1 MKNKNSKYLIIADDF
16 TGANDTGV
24 QLRKKGF
31 ATKVVFS
38 SSSIDDN
45 DKCLVFDT
53 ETRAIPKK
61 DAYEK
66 LKSDI
71 SELVTKYE
79 FDIVYKKVDSALRG
93 NIIDEVLAI
102 SEVYNPEV
110 VLFAPALPRLGRT
123 TQNGIQKIYGT
134 RLMETEFVRDPI
146 NPIKSDNIVDILKT
160 ISRSGVYHIN
170 LSELYSKDP
179 VINND
184 CSYYTFDA
192 QTVKDMELIAKIGL
206 SNIKKI
212 LWIGSAGLAEGIFNV
227 LHPQKPS
234 LAIVG
239 STSQKSIEQLNYA
252 KKQGR
257 YILEIDIPKILESN
271 MYDSICE
278 KAVSILRKNRDLIIT
293 SCFSEQSFNED
304 INYGIE
310 RGINKQEIASIVK
323 NILGEITKKILANVE
338 VGGLFL
344 TGGDTAISIM
354 NNLNAQGVEIL
365 YEVSPGVIVS
375 RLLNGL
381 YKGLVIMTKA
391 GSFGEEDIIDRCIF
405 KMREVI
411 I

>member
-1 MKNKNSKYLIIADDF
+1 MNSKYLIIADDF

-31 ATKVVFS
+31 VTKVIFS

-53 ETRAIPKK
+53 ETRAMPKK

-71 SELVTKYE
+71 SELIAKYE
-79 FDIVYKKVDSALRG
+79 FDIIYKKVDSALRG

-102 SEVYNPEV
+102 SEVYNPEA

-123 TQNGIQKIYGT
+123 TQNGIQKIDGI

-146 NPIKSDNIVDILKT
+146 NPIKSDNIVDILKL
-160 ISRSGVYHIN
+160 IFGSAVRHVN
-170 LSELYSKDP
+170 LAELYSENT
-179 VINND
+179 VIN
-184 CSYYTFDA
+184 SEFRYYTFDA
-192 QTVKDMELIAKIGL
+192 QTVEDVEQIAKIGL
-206 SNIKKI
+206 SSSKKI

-257 YILEIDIPKILESN
+257 HILELDIPKILESN

-278 KAVSILRKNRDLIIT
+278 EAVSILRKNRDLIIT
-293 SCFSEQSFNED
+293 SCFSEQSFNEG
-304 INYGIE
+304 ITYGIKK
-310 RGINKQEIASIVK
+310 GVNKQEIADIVK
-323 NILGEITKKILANVE
+323 NTLGKITKKILADLE

-354 NNLNAQGVEIL
+354 HNLNAQGVEIL
-365 YEVSPGVIVS
+365 HEVSPGVIVS

-381 YKGLVIMTKA
+381 YKGLVVMTKA
-391 GSFGEEDIIDRCIF
+391 GSFGEKDIIDRCIF